1 VDGTAFD
8 LDGPLGV
15 GHRQR
20 LSNPGLISALRLH
33 GSMLKPLMPEV
44 PLLEVARIDVQW
56 ADVDRM
62 QHVNNVVF
70 FRWFETART
79 NYFDRLDFS
88 ANAGAE
94 VFPILVQI
102 SCDFRAQ
109 VRQPDVVHVS
119 YATTKL
125 GRSSVGHVYQITSEQ
140 QQAVVA
146 EGSGTWICFDYRNQ
160 RPLPIPETLLNAME
174 RIEARRLGAQQ

>member
-1 VDGTAFD
+1 MAD
-8 LDGPLGV
+8 
-15 GHRQR
+15 
-20 LSNPGLISALRLH
+20 
-33 GSMLKPLMPEV
+33 V
-44 PLLEVARIDVQW
+44 PFLEVARIDVQW

-79 NYFDRLDFS
+79 NYFDRLDFG
-88 ANAGAE
+88 ANAGPD

-102 SCDFRAQ
+102 GCDFRAQ
-109 VRQPDVVHVS
+109 VRQPDVVRVG

-125 GRSSVGHVYQITSEQ
+125 GRSSVAHAYQVTSEK

-160 RPLPIPETLLNAME
+160 RPLPIPEPLLAAME
-174 RIEARRLGAQQ
+174 RVEGRSLSNPGATR